1 MEMVDASQK
10 KAVSESFLL
19 NLYVTFCDFVLFWLI
34 VVNVQPKTPSTPQSS
49 GQKTLFV
56 GNLSFSVE
64 QADVY
69 VLLPSPSCTD
79 HLC

>member
-1 MEMVDASQK
+1 MN
-10 KAVSESFLL
+10 LL
-19 NLYVTFCDFVLFWLI
+19 SNLYFTFGDFVLFWLI
-34 VVNVQPKTPSTPQSS
+34 IVNMQPKTPSTQSS

-69 VLLPSPSCTD
+69 VLLPSQSCTD